1 MLTHLTKKSKEFII
15 YITDSLFLTCII
27 KKGGVM
33 KKNYPRFTLRVSK
46 ELLDKLTYTAELN
59 GRTKNREIEYV
70 LKRYMSDYERLYGK
84 IKMPEEEQKVS

>member
-1 MLTHLTKKSKEFII
+1 
-15 YITDSLFLTCII
+15 
-27 KKGGVM
+27 M
-33 KKNYPRFTLRVSK
+33 KRNYPRFTLRVSK

-84 IKMPEEEQKVS
+84 IQISNKEHKQDTQEQEVS